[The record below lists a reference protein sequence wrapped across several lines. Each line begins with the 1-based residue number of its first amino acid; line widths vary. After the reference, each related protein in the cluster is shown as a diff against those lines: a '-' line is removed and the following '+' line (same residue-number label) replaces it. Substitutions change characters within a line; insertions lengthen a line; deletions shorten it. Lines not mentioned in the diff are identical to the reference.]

1 MCTSSIKI
9 SAMLRHHCSQQVVPD
24 SIIITD
30 LIQKL
35 IRPSH
40 ASLDTYSPLMNSN
53 QNQQEMSTAL
63 PCLSTNQACALLL
76 YLVQLVF
83 FKPLGSENWDVRYCP
98 SFAKKRTKT
107 CFNDYQ
113 ISPEIYYLP
122 EWLRQKKLFPLY
134 LLWSFHL
141 NGQLDFLQGF
151 NCGKPRL
158 AKKAKMS
165 CHPSFHKEENNKVPI
180 LRKDKWDISSHHIY
194 SELAEDKSHF
204 LSKP

>member
-9 SAMLRHHCSQQVVPD
+9 SAMLRHHCSQQEAPD

-98 SFAKKRTKT
+98 SFAKKKKRTKT

-122 EWLRQKKLFPLY
+122 EWLRQKKAFPP
-134 LLWSFHL
+134 LLTLKFPFKRTI
-141 NGQLDFLQGF
+141 GFPTGFQLR
-151 NCGKPRL
+151 KTKVS
-158 AKKAKMS
+158 KKS
-165 CHPSFHKEENNKVPI
+165 QDELPSFIPQGGKQ
-180 LRKDKWDISSHHIY
+180 
-194 SELAEDKSHF
+194 
-204 LSKP
+204 